1 MHATSVEHK
10 RCVSRSGGFQARST
24 VTALSTIFALAL
36 VFPPAAA
43 PGENLKTESRSFHLH
58 RIMLRDASDQ
68 IIPPRSHGG
77 GEGKSQEI
85 AANPYS
91 SAKTCGRCHEYEII
105 GGGWHFNAAKSGAK
119 AGRPGEPWILT
130 DAVTHTQLPLSHRGW
145 AGTFKPAEIGLSGF
159 DFTVAFGRHLPGGGA
174 GEPDKKQTEAGDARM
189 RRFQVTGPM
198 EIDCMICHELN
209 GHYDHVA
216 RSRALA
222 NESFQW
228 AASIATGLGMIA
240 PGRSVKSIADL
251 LKPDGPPP
259 SGLPALKYERDRFD
273 AENHV
278 TFDVTRRPPAK
289 NCYYCHTSNTETGD
303 AQWHSDQD
311 VHLRAGMTCV
321 DCHRNNVDHQIVRGY
336 EGETQDRQISPLMVE
351 VRTKLIQ
358 RNDAAVSEADAR
370 KAAEQQLKD
379 ELSRTETLSC
389 RGCHYG
395 NDAGKDPAARL
406 GGRMGA
412 PEPIHKG
419 LPPVHLEKLSCTACH
434 SGLFPG
440 SAPQPV
446 QLSRAHKLGL
456 PSPARTANTPPVIV
470 QPVFLR
476 GQDGKIAPHN
486 MVWPSYWGRLKNG
499 KVTPMLPAD
508 VLKKAKDDFP
518 TQSSEDMT
526 RDPYFSAPLT
536 NPQIRDVL
544 STLANDTADGEPV
557 FIAAGKLHRLV
568 SGKVQPEEHAAAQP
582 YAWPVGHDVRPAR
595 QALGAR
601 GCADCHSDRAP
612 IYFSTV
618 TPRGPVLA
626 KNITSK
632 EMIALRGDD
641 RTLASLFAFTFNFRP
656 MLKCIGFGSAL
667 IVLGVLLSCGL
678 GGLNARLRNRKPPED
693 KS

>member
-1 MHATSVEHK
+1 M
-10 RCVSRSGGFQARST
+10 
-24 VTALSTIFALAL
+24 ALAAVFTL
-36 VFPPAAA
+36 VLALPSGAAA
-43 PGENLKTESRSFHLH
+43 GENLKTESRSFHLH
-58 RIMLRDASDQ
+58 RIPLRDAADQ
-68 IIPPRSHGG
+68 LIPPRAHGG
-77 GEGKSQEI
+77 GEEKSSEI
-85 AANPYS
+85 VANPYS
-91 SAKTCGRCHEYEII
+91 SAKTCGRCHEYEVI
-105 GGGWHFNAAKSGAK
+105 GDGWHFNAAKAGVK
-119 AGRPGEPWILT
+119 PGRPGEPWILT
-130 DAVTHTQLPLSHRGW
+130 DAATHTQLPLSHRGW
-145 AGTFKPAEIGLSGF
+145 AGTFKPADIGLSDF
-159 DFTVAFGRHLPGGGA
+159 DFVAAFARHLPGGGP
-174 GEPDKKQTEAGDARM
+174 GEPAKEQVDAKHTRM
-189 RRFQVTGPM
+189 RRFMLSGTM
-198 EIDCMICHELN
+198 EIDCMICHEMN

-216 RSRALA
+216 RSKALA
-222 NESFQW
+222 AENIQW
-228 AASIATGLGMIA
+228 VPSIATGLGMLG
-240 PGRSVKSIADL
+240 PGRSVKSIADFWR
-251 LKPDGPPP
+251 PDSPVPT
-259 SGLPALKYERDRFD
+259 GLPVLKYERARFD

-336 EGETQDRQISPLMVE
+336 EGETRDRQVNPAMVE
-351 VRTKLIQ
+351 LRAKLIL
-358 RNDAAVSEADAR
+358 RNDTAISEADAR

-379 ELSRTETLSC
+379 ELGRTETLSC

-395 NDAGKDPAARL
+395 NDAGKNPAARL

-434 SGLFPG
+434 SGPFPG

-456 PSPARTANTPPVIV
+456 PSPSRTANTPPVIV

-476 GQDGKIAPHN
+476 GHDGKIAPNN
-486 MVWPSYWGRLKNG
+486 MVWPSYWGLLKDG
-499 KVTPMLPAD
+499 KVTPLLPAD
-508 VLKKAKDDFP
+508 VLKKAKDELP
-518 TQSSEDMT
+518 TQSSEEVV

-544 STLANDTADGEPV
+544 NTLAGAAAGEPV

-568 SGKVQPEEHAAAQP
+568 SGKVQSEEHDAAKP
-582 YAWPVGHDVRPAR
+582 YAWAFAHDVRPAR

-601 GCADCHSDRAP
+601 GCADCHSDNAP

-618 TPRGPVLA
+618 TPRGPVVA

-693 KS
+693 KP